1 MVKGLVHKNRPV
13 IKLTVA
19 NGLKDKKII
28 VLVDTGFTGE
38 LILSTKEVMDLSISP
53 DRMET
58 VQLANGKPVR
68 MFAGSAEVSMEG
80 IKNSVEVLISDSFPM
95 IGVGLLKRFG
105 YNLNIDF
112 KNDLLVLQK

>member
-1 MVKGLVHKNRPV
+1 MVKGIVHKNRPV
-13 IKLTVA
+13 IKLTI
-19 NGLKDKKII
+19 GWESKTQKII

-38 LILSTKEVMDLSISP
+38 LKLSPKEILDLGIIPTHAESI
-53 DRMET
+53 E
-58 VQLANGKPVR
+58 LANGKR
-68 MFAGSAEVSMEG
+68 TKMFASLARVCIEG
-80 IKNSVEVLISDSFPM
+80 IENNVATLIGDGIPT